1 MGWRAWFETAWRESV
16 LVGKRGLNC
25 GEYGVYGGFNKK
37 VVKKASHKLK
47 IL

>member
-1 MGWRAWFETAWRESV
+1 LESSV
-16 LVGKRGLNC
+16 LNRLEGKYLLGKRGLNC

-37 VVKKASHKLK
+37 VVKKDFHKLK